1 MLRSKSSR
9 LLCIPYV
16 IPTLVNDAFALTFN
30 FDVVIQSRN
39 LRPVLVTIVG
49 VIMSTSL
56 GSCQTSSADD
66 WPSAALTEAGFAPD
80 LGKQLDAGVRD
91 GKFENLH
98 AVLVVRGGKL
108 VLERY
113 YEGEDERWGQPR
125 GRVVFGPDQLH
136 DLRSVTKSVVG
147 LLYGIARAEG
157 KVPPLDA
164 SLIDQFPAYQ
174 DLAEDPMRG
183 RMSVAHALSMMLG
196 TEWDEGLSYA
206 DPRNSE
212 HAMELAEDRYRFVL
226 DRPMVAEPGTQWV
239 YNGGATALLGRL
251 IAKGSDRSL
260 RDYAQEKLFAPL
272 GITEFEWVQGYDA
285 EFIAASGLRLRPR
298 DLAKVGQLLLN
309 GGRWEDTQIVSADW
323 LEESLETRAKVD
335 EHLDYGYQ
343 WWLGPQPASGQRW
356 VAGFGNG
363 GQRLTVIRQ
372 LDLSVMVMAGNYNQ
386 PDAWRLPAAIITEIV
401 IPALQRE

>member
-1 MLRSKSSR
+1 
-9 LLCIPYV
+9 
-16 IPTLVNDAFALTFN
+16 
-30 FDVVIQSRN
+30 
-39 LRPVLVTIVG
+39 
-49 VIMSTSL
+49 MSTSL
-56 GSCQTSSADD
+56 GSCQTSSAED
-66 WPSAALTEAGFAPD
+66 WPGAALTEAGFAPD

-136 DLRSVTKSVVG
+136 DLRSVTKSIVG

-206 DPRNSE
+206 DPHNSE

-343 WWLGPQPASGQRW
+343 WWLGPKLASGQRW

-363 GQRLTVIRQ
+363 GQRLTVIRE
-372 LDLSVMVMAGNYNQ
+372 LDLSVVVMAGNYNQ
-386 PDAWRLPAAIITEIV
+386 PDAWRLPVAIITDTV